1 MERHLIGRINIVNM
15 SILPKVIYSFSVQV
29 FISSVKLIP
38 KYLILFWSYC
48 EWGCILNF
56 LFRSSIVRIEKCNRF
71 YMWILC
77 LITVLN
83 LLVMCVCVC
92 VCVCVKCLEFSTYKL
107 MSFYFFVS
115 YLDTF
120 YIIFLPNCPS
130 KGFQ

>member
-1 MERHLIGRINIVNM
+1 MQQ
-15 SILPKVIYSFSVQV
+15 ILYVDFVSHNCTE
-29 FISSVKLIP
+29 FISYV
-38 KYLILFWSYC
+38 
-48 EWGCILNF
+48 
-56 LFRSSIVRIEKCNRF
+56 
-71 YMWILC
+71 
-77 LITVLN
+77 
-83 LLVMCVCVC
+83 CVCVC